1 MIVCMYFVLSDSGIL
16 YAKDSYRLFQKFL
29 IQSIILAFLLIELFF
44 FVIHHKF
51 IYFREMA
58 EESLFRD
65 LLEIL
70 IKASNEIEQACKDS
84 SELLD
89 LDTCLVLTAECF
101 RCLRNACVQCAKNQ
115 HVMRYSFDPF

>member
-1 MIVCMYFVLSDSGIL
+1 MCMYFVLSDSGIL
-16 YAKDSYRLFQKFL
+16 YAKDSYGLFHKYL
-29 IQSIILAFLLIELFF
+29 IQSIILSFLLIEFF

-58 EESLFRD
+58 EDSLFRD